1 MTEHDEAMSAQF
13 RGPTQRVGFLLS
25 QVGAFAASKFAER
38 LAVINLQPGDV
49 GILRMIATTPGMSQQ
64 DLASKLGV
72 GPSRVV
78 ALIDDLERKG
88 LVARQRSIV
97 DRRNHELR
105 LTDAGRDVMAK
116 MRGIG
121 AAHENDVVQAL
132 TAEERLTLGA
142 LLGKVAE
149 SHGLTQDVHP
159 GYRSGGERP
168 TPMP

>member
-1 MTEHDEAMSAQF
+1 
-13 RGPTQRVGFLLS
+13 VS

-38 LAVINLQPGDV
+38 LAMINLQPGDV
-49 GILRMIATTPGMSQQ
+49 GILRLIATTPGMSQQ
-64 DLASKLGV
+64 DLAGKLGV

-78 ALIDDLERKG
+78 ALIDDLERKD
-88 LVARQRSIV
+88 LVARQRSVV

-132 TAEERLTLGA
+132 TVDERRVLGE

-149 SHGLTQDVHP
+149 SHGLTPDVHP
-159 GYRSGGERP
+159 GYRTAGGERP
-168 TPMP
+168 TPRRGDHDH